1 VRRENGT
8 VETKDEGMEGRCE
21 RHQFDRAID
30 RCGRCGGEF
39 CHTCVVYPF
48 GAKKAPYCLPCAVE
62 AAGVRSGAGHSRP
75 ISRRERKRLDRERE
89 SAMVAATPAVAEP
102 EPFDMDWFSTGT
114 GHSH

>member
-1 VRRENGT
+1 
-8 VETKDEGMEGRCE
+8 MEGRCE

-62 AAGVRSGAGHSRP
+62 AAGLRSGASNVRP
-75 ISRRERKRLDRERE
+75 MSRRERKQLARERKTGL
-89 SAMVAATPAVAEP
+89 VAATATVAEAEP
-102 EPFDMDWFSTGT
+102 EPFDMDWLSTGT
-114 GHSH
+114 GQSH